1 MILKVDNFKLYHI
14 LKTTKST
21 NKNFKHLKKNCNAMV
36 VYTYTFFSTINK
48 LFYRQLSD
56 PIRFS

>member
-21 NKNFKHLKKNCNAMV
+21 NKNFKHFKKNIAMQWL
-36 VYTYTFFSTINK
+36 YTLIPFS
-48 LFYRQLSD
+48 LQ
-56 PIRFS
+56 